1 MATRF
6 DDWEGPFLQHH
17 GVKGQKWGVRRYQN
31 EDGSLTETGKKHL
44 QKEFYK
50 KLKDTGK
57 KTMNQDFKSRIDA
70 SIKLLPKDRVKKLI
84 AIGKRN
90 EKELR
95 RMTKGRI
102 TEDADYEKAFDGYY
116 KEKARLV
123 NDLLGKYGSRKI
135 IGPEYRESASRV
147 VDRIISRAEN
157 EIINKEKHERKRR

>member
-6 DDWEGPFLQHH
+6 DDWEGQHLEH
-17 GVKGQKWGVRRYQN
+17 YGIPGMKWGVRRYQN
-31 EDGSLTETGKKHL
+31 EDGSLTEAGKKHL

-57 KTMNQDFKSRIDA
+57 KTMNQDFKSRINA
-70 SIKLLPKDRVKKLI
+70 SINLLPKDRVKKLI
-84 AIGKRN
+84 EIGKRN

-102 TEDADYEKAFDGYY
+102 TEDRDYEKAFAGYY

-147 VDRIISRAEN
+147 VDRIISRAAD
-157 EIINKEKHERKRR
+157 EITNKERHERKRG